1 MLSSDADSLYWMS
14 RYLERAEHTVRVLDV
29 NSVLMLDDS
38 PDYEGLRWQ
47 RLLAALHIPIPEG
60 KLDAPSITTSLT
72 LDRSNRSS
80 VIASITAAR
89 DNAREV
95 REQISSEMWEQI
107 NRLYLSIAQTKPN
120 DIWGGHLHQYFTHIR
135 EHIHLFQGIAD
146 STMTRGEGWHFIEL
160 GRFIERAVRTAGL
173 LDIHFSDYLAN
184 RATGSTSQYLD
195 WVGLLKSRTSF
206 EAYCQVYTADLQPN
220 RIAEFM
226 LLNPDFPQT
235 VHYSMRRISS
245 ALEAINKAIGTRR
258 GGEVERIASRL
269 SSQLQYAQIDEI
281 MSGDM
286 HGFLTN
292 IENQCGRLHT
302 LIQDLYISPPI
313 ESVLAS

>member
-38 PDYEGLRWQ
+38 PDFEGLRWQ

-135 EHIHLFQGIAD
+135 EHIHLVPGHCRQHD
-146 STMTRGEGWHFIEL
+146 
-160 GRFIERAVRTAGL
+160 
-173 LDIHFSDYLAN
+173 D
-184 RATGSTSQYLD
+184 
-195 WVGLLKSRTSF
+195 
-206 EAYCQVYTADLQPN
+206 
-220 RIAEFM
+220 
-226 LLNPDFPQT
+226 
-235 VHYSMRRISS
+235 
-245 ALEAINKAIGTRR
+245 TRR
-258 GGEVERIASRL
+258 GLAFHRTWTFHRTGGTHGRSAGYSLFGLSGEPRHRQHLAISGL
-269 SSQLQYAQIDEI
+269 GGIAQIT
-281 MSGDM
+281 
-286 HGFLTN
+286 HVL
-292 IENQCGRLHT
+292 R
-302 LIQDLYISPPI
+302 
-313 ESVLAS
+313 SVLPGLYSRPATQSHRRVYAP